1 MKDVG
6 TGKGG
11 GKAPGP
17 DSHPPEFWADIE
29 GFRDFLYRVYI
40 NRTFRK
46 FVPGFIVFLV
56 LLLVTGPEGLSTEG
70 QRTIALFVF
79 IVYLWITETFPLPVT
94 AFMAGIGLLVLGV
107 YEVPEGATDAFRMYA
122 ANAVFMILGSLILAQ
137 GLISSGADR
146 LITRKVL
153 MKMAK
158 STNGLLFGVIIMCA
172 LIAAVVP
179 GHSVAAFMLPVVLS
193 IILATDIKDRPREMV
208 AYLISIA
215 MGCAIGGLATPSG
228 GARNA
233 IAIGY
238 LEDYYGYQVSYLEWV
253 KLALPLT
260 LILIPVTYAVVKL
273 AFKVEQRP
281 LKIAEG
287 DASTEGGLR
296 PYLGIAVLLTTI
308 VLYLTLSDVL
318 SLGGVAMIGG
328 VMMFVFGLLRWEHA
342 QGGISWGVIFIY
354 GAALTLGEALWST
367 GAADWIAESML
378 GGLGGLSLI
387 GLVAVVV
394 IITALFTNAMS
405 DAATVSLLL
414 PVMLPLAFHTGGE
427 LDGDGLHYAFVVAQA
442 CAMSSAFAYFTVF
455 GTPPN
460 TIVYSSGHLTS
471 RDYLKAGIPLWLI
484 SLLLMLLLVNTY
496 WSLIL

>member
-1 MKDVG
+1 MRDEG
-6 TGKGG
+6 TGESGA
-11 GKAPGP
+11 KAPAP
-17 DSHPPEFWADIE
+17 DTRPPEFWADIE
-29 GFRDFLYRVYI
+29 NLRDFLYRVYI

-46 FVPGFIVFLV
+46 FVPGFVIFAV
-56 LLLVTGPEGLSTEG
+56 LLLVPTAEGLTVEG

-94 AFMAGIGLLVLGV
+94 AFLAGIGLLVLGV

-158 STNGLLFGVIIMCA
+158 STNGLLFGVITMCA

-193 IILATDIKDRPREMV
+193 IILATDIKDRPKEMV

-238 LEDYYGYQVSYLEWV
+238 LEDYYGYQVTYLEWV

-260 LILIPVTYAVVKL
+260 LILIPITYATVKL

-281 LKIAEG
+281 LKIAEK
-287 DASTEGGLR
+287 DDPSEGGLR

-308 VLYLTLSDVL
+308 ILYLTLSDVL

-328 VMMFVFGLLRWEHA
+328 ALMFVFGLLRWEHA

-354 GAALTLGEALWST
+354 GAALTLGEALRAT
-367 GAADWIAESML
+367 GAAEWIADGL
-378 GGLGGLSLI
+378 FGGLGGLDLI
-387 GLVAVVV
+387 ALIALVVV
-394 IITALFTNAMS
+394 VTALFTNTMS
-405 DAATVSLLL
+405 DAATVSMIL
-414 PVMLPLAFHTGGE
+414 PVMLPLAFLTGGGE
-427 LDGDGLHYAFVVAQA
+427 GADGLHYAFVTAQA

-460 TIVYSSGHLTS
+460 TIVYSSGHLAS

-484 SLLLMLLLVNTY
+484 SLLLMLLLVSTY